1 MKLGR
6 RTRRRT
12 INFSFN
18 NQQNVLGSEKSY
30 GLVLHDKS
38 LNSDDIIANN
48 PRSQH
53 GVLSQL
59 TTFTSQQNAADA
71 TPITYTLASHSQDR
85 ETIGG
90 LCGHSFDKFDMD
102 TDKEDLE
109 ENTEEHSLGMQEVV
123 CYRLFLGEKSF
134 GSDKVN

>member
-1 MKLGR
+1 M
-6 RTRRRT
+6 
-12 INFSFN
+12 
-18 NQQNVLGSEKSY
+18 EKSY

-48 PRSQH
+48 SRSQH

-90 LCGHSFDKFDMD
+90 LWGYSFSTISHSQERYYTEDCHFADDERVDKL
-102 TDKEDLE
+102 DKEEL
-109 ENTEEHSLGMQEVV
+109 
-123 CYRLFLGEKSF
+123 
-134 GSDKVN
+134 